1 VLIVINQTNKTNMK
15 KEIKHFNPIFKNTST
30 EQLTESLKVHA
41 RRVECTRLVI
51 IVLEELILR
60 YYDKN

>member
-1 VLIVINQTNKTNMK
+1 MK